1 MNYTHFSEKELIKI
15 VEVEDCDSLLYEM
28 GVRMDGLLVELEE
41 NESTESDLQNY
52 QEMLDES
59 RDGINE
65 LEDELYEKNKL
76 IASLADDLDK
86 ANREIVELKSKVNP
100 ML

>member
-65 LEDELYEKNKL
+65 LEDKLYEKNKL